1 MMTAMTLITF
11 LEHASGRSNEREIC
25 K

>member
-11 LEHASGRSNEREIC
+11 LEHASGRSNEQEIC